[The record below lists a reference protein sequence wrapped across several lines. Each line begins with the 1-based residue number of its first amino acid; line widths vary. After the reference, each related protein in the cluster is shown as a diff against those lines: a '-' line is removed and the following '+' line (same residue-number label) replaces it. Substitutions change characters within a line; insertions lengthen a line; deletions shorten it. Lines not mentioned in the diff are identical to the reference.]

1 MQCTSLGLRDTNDVY
16 NVRRVGDSLAACVTS
31 GGAAVS
37 VIKRVSAVQSDNN
50 DQDIDPSDLLDH
62 WLRELDSAKMVSAN
76 WIFKLVNF
84 HSVSP
89 SRI

>member
-31 GGAAVS
+31 GGTVS
-37 VIKRVSAVQSDNN
+37 VIKRVSAVQGDSS

-84 HSVSP
+84 HSVST